1 MTLNL
6 LLLLAALHAVENP
19 GNVAIGATGDLGPY
33 QMSASAR
40 ADGLG
45 PEDRLRWL
53 SGQLSAHGLP
63 VNPYTVAMAWHA
75 PQRTFHGTFTDA
87 DVDYA
92 ERCRNTFDRL
102 SHEPKR

>member
-63 VNPYTVAMAWHA
+63 VNEYTLAMSFHA
-75 PQRTFHGTFTDA
+75 PQRTFRGTFTAHDI
-87 DVDYA
+87 DYA
-92 ERCRNTFDRL
+92 SRVRNVYNELQHHD
-102 SHEPKR
+102 